1 MPEEKENGPVAG
13 VVWGQKVIK
22 FKKPDYNIWILS
34 NEFYSKH
41 NRDWWSLARYQ
52 CSNASKM
59 LKPSE
64 YQIKPGRHERGII
77 KSNWS

>member
-1 MPEEKENGPVAG
+1 MPKEKENSPVAG

-41 NRDWWSLARYQ
+41 NRDWWSLARY
-52 CSNASKM
+52 
-59 LKPSE
+59 
-64 YQIKPGRHERGII
+64 
-77 KSNWS
+77 